1 MPGIMHE
8 GPIELLRCNPLL
20 AAALLGGLGVPVAA
34 GGTAVMA
41 LTGAIDLEKEES
53 RRLVLAT
60 IAAAGLSDD
69 RLGTYTH
76 LIRAAAPASALE
88 ALEALMSTVFKDEF
102 IERYIAEGRAKGEA
116 EGRAK
121 GEAEVQAAMLLRM
134 LAALGFDVPDGIRE
148 RVLECPDPDQLGAWP
163 TPPRPPAGRGLP
175 SLTGAA
181 MILSGS

>member
-1 MPGIMHE
+1 VPLVIDAQTT
-8 GPIELLRCNPLL
+8 PTPTPTPSTLAWAVDAEL
-20 AAALLGGLGVPVAA
+20 AVLG
-34 GGTAVMA
+34 A
-41 LTGAIDLEKEES
+41 LTVAVDLEKEES

-76 LIRAAAPASALE
+76 LIRAAAPASARE

-121 GEAEVQAAMLLRM
+121 GEAAMLLRF
-134 LAALGFDVPDGIRE
+134 LSARGFEVPDRVRE
-148 RVLECPDPDQLGAWP
+148 HVLACADLDQLGAW
-163 TPPRPPAGRGLP
+163 AD
-175 SLTGAA
+175 AA
-181 MILSGS
+181 ATARTLDDLFSAD